1 MGQKQKFVGITLDPS
16 ATCILSDTQ
25 KFCTASSRKT
35 CFGGFVRQRESC
47 MFLRKCSEREKPET
61 LQESTRVE
69 EVWRVVRGKP
79 LVALKLK
86 SFLIELGSQ
95 QKHLQGRMPEK
106 SQIRDT
112 ATWLILPVVIC
123 LSQRLSHACL
133 SSSKNKVKPRMAH
146 YISYGSLDRTYYLD
160 NCGNSRAN
168 TCNELRPLEEALL
181 LDQSQSGLRVRLTGD
196 SE

>member
-1 MGQKQKFVGITLDPS
+1 V
-16 ATCILSDTQ
+16 
-25 KFCTASSRKT
+25 
-35 CFGGFVRQRESC
+35 
-47 MFLRKCSEREKPET
+47 FLRKCSEREKFEN
-61 LQESTRVE
+61 LQDFIRVE
-69 EVWRVVRGKP
+69 EVWSVFGENAFGCP
-79 LVALKLK
+79 YTE
-86 SFLIELGSQ
+86 SFLIDLGLLE
-95 QKHLQGRMPEK
+95 KHLPRKNAWKVMNF
-106 SQIRDT
+106 RDE

-168 TCNELRPLEEALL
+168 TCNELRPLEGALL
-181 LDQSQSGLRVRLTGD
+181 LDQSQSGLRVRFTGD